1 MAQGT
6 PTNFATAPG
15 PAVDEAQAL
24 DFANDVLNGT
34 VVYAAVRVGTDTFL
48 FIDNDGNGFADDEI
62 ILAGVQNLTYL
73 NVHNDF

>member
-1 MAQGT
+1 M
-6 PTNFATAPG
+6 
-15 PAVDEAQAL
+15 
-24 DFANDVLNGT
+24 LNGT

-48 FIDNDGNGFADDEI
+48 FIDNDSNGFADDEI